1 MKITSQ
7 EFVKTLFEFQLNLK
21 MYHWRT
27 FKHPRHKATDKLM
40 SDLLEFTDLFVEAY
54 MGKYKRVETPLNIQ
68 LKKNITD
75 KNVVTKL
82 MNPFVSFLKSWKK
95 DLGEEEDEFVN
106 LIEELQI
113 KVEKTKYLMTLS

>member
-27 FKHPRHKATDKLM
+27 FKHPRHKATDELM

-54 MGKYKRVETPLNIQ
+54 MGKYKRVETPQNIE

-82 MNPFVSFLKSWKK
+82 MNPFVSFLKFWKK

>member
-7 EFVKTLFEFQLNLK
+7 EFVKALFEFQLNLK

-40 SDLLEFTDLFVEAY
+40 SNLLEFTDLFVEAY

>member
-1 MKITSQ
+1 MKIKSR

-40 SDLLEFTDLFVEAY
+40 TDLLEFIDLFVEAY
-54 MGKYKRVETPLNIQ
+54 MGKYKRVDTPYTIE

-75 KNVVTKL
+75 KNAVSKL
-82 MNPFVSFLKSWKK
+82 MNPFASFLKTWKK

-106 LIEELQI
+106 LIEELEI
-113 KVEKTKYLMTLS
+113 KIEKTKYLMTLS

>member
-1 MKITSQ
+1 MKIKSR

-40 SDLLEFTDLFVEAY
+40 TDLLEFIDLFVEAY
-54 MGKYKRVETPLNIQ
+54 MGKYQRVDTPYTIE

-75 KNVVTKL
+75 KNAVSKL
-82 MNPFVSFLKSWKK
+82 MNPLLPS
-95 DLGEEEDEFVN
+95 
-106 LIEELQI
+106 
-113 KVEKTKYLMTLS
+113 

>member
-1 MKITSQ
+1 
-7 EFVKTLFEFQLNLK
+7 

-40 SDLLEFTDLFVEAY
+40 SNLLEFTDLFVEAY